1 MASIS
6 GTVIRYGTTERI
18 QFASVKA
25 TDAKGKIVQ
34 TITDDDGDFC
44 FSDLALGKWSIV
56 ALNEESFPNSPIS
69 IDLTKNVDNI
79 QIKLQRLAGEV
90 DQNAGRRFF
99 NSLLIGLG
107 ILIILYIVM
116 HILFPMKTDESVDP
130 FFWDA
135 YPWRYVEIIVWALG
149 GILVNKII
157 TCGWYLRCQSFFREG
172 IVMHVAHLVA
182 TPLCVLVAVI
192 IISLATL
199 TLTISEGTDVTLDLS
214 QLPILIAVSFLLG
227 TSPWPVWNFI
237 EKSAKKLIGQT
248 EAKK

>member
-18 QFASVKA
+18 QYASVKA

-34 TITDDDGDFC
+34 TTTDDDGDFSL
-44 FSDLALGKWSIV
+44 SDLALGKWSIV
-56 ALNEESFPNSPIS
+56 ALHEESYPNSPVE
-69 IDLTKNVDNI
+69 IDLTKNVDNL

-90 DQNAGRRFF
+90 DQNAGRKFF
-99 NSLLIGLG
+99 NRLLIGLG
-107 ILIILYIVM
+107 ALIVVYIVM
-116 HILFPMKTDESVDP
+116 HILFPMKTKDSTDP
-130 FFWDA
+130 FFWEG
-135 YPWRYVEIIVWALG
+135 YPWRYLEIIVWALA

-157 TCGWYLRCQSFFREG
+157 TTGWYLRCQSFFKEG
-172 IVMHVAHLVA
+172 IIMHVAHLVA
-182 TPLCVLVAVI
+182 TPLLVLVAVI

-199 TLTISEGTDVTLDLS
+199 TLTISEGTDVNLDLS
-214 QLPILIAVSFLLG
+214 KMSILIAVSFLLG

-237 EKSAKKLIGQT
+237 EKAAKKLIGHT